1 MQPNKILDSV
11 IKAKGLKKTELA
23 RKSGVPA
30 SDIGAYT
37 NGRRDLYGDRLIAVV
52 RAMPI
57 DAQAAYWIH
66 VSQASISGECQ
77 GSAAAA
83 TA

>member
-1 MQPNKILDSV
+1 MQPNEILDNV
-11 IKAKGLKKTELA
+11 IKAKGLKKAELA

-37 NGRRDLYGDRLIAVV
+37 SGRRDLYGDRLIAVV

-57 DAQAAYWIH
+57 DAQASYWIY
-66 VSQASISGECQ
+66 VSQSSITGECQ
-77 GSAAAA
+77 AST
-83 TA
+83 TAITA